1 MGGGRPSTPSA
12 PRIEK
17 RRGSSAC
24 AEETKK
30 ARRHRQ
36 SHQIRTA
43 KSDGASLVIAAS
55 LDSLQRRLRLA
66 WAEAAGIDVRPS
78 GASRV
83 ANAFAQAGDRLT
95 RNTAA
100 PLDVA
105 QAGLMRQ
112 FGPLRVP
119 GVAEPDVTV
128 IFHARADVASTVGV
142 VRGLARAGRVEL
154 MLLDDGRDPRAAL
167 LRALAPNLVIVNA
180 RGGTRFEAILRA
192 AGMARGRRLA
202 LLDDTVQ
209 SPSATA
215 LAALSAHAG
224 AVVIGPAIMDRAERT
239 GVSGR
244 LGAKRV
250 RAGGRLGLKLCVEA
264 TNFAR
269 VGVGGW
275 SDDGALDFC
284 LRAHAEGLPVVFH
297 DEPKAG
303 PAAWTR

>member
-1 MGGGRPSTPSA
+1 MEP
-12 PRIEK
+12 
-17 RRGSSAC
+17 
-24 AEETKK
+24 
-30 ARRHRQ
+30 
-36 SHQIRTA
+36 
-43 KSDGASLVIAAS
+43 ASPLPAS

-78 GASRV
+78 GASHV
-83 ANAFAQAGDRLT
+83 ANAFAQAGDRLACG
-95 RNTAA
+95 TAA

-112 FGPLRVP
+112 FGPLRIP
-119 GVAEPDVTV
+119 SVAKPDVTV
-128 IFHARADVASTVGV
+128 IFHARADVVSTVAV
-142 VRGLARAGRVEL
+142 VRGLARAGLVEL

-167 LRALAPNLVIVNA
+167 LRGLAPNLVIVNA
-180 RGGTRFEAILRA
+180 RGGTGFEAILRA
-192 AGMARGRRLA
+192 AGMARGRRLV

-264 TNFAR
+264 TDFAR
-269 VGVGGW
+269 VGFGGW
-275 SDDGALDFC
+275 SDDAVVDFC
-284 LRAHAEGLPVVFH
+284 LRAHVEGLAVVFH
-297 DEPKAG
+297 DEPEAG